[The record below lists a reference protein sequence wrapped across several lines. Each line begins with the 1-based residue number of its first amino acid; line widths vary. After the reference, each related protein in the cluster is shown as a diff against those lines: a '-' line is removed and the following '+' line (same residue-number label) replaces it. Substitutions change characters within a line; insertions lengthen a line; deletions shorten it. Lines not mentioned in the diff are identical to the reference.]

1 MYVEEFWSWK
11 KIPQQ
16 NDQGETDGTIEV
28 NRKNK
33 IHRAWFIPE
42 KGKYAGINNAI
53 PFDKQVMKLI
63 GKRKKGLNYGD
74 KKQVFDVIL
83 PEPFRISGMNNN
95 NVQDDG
101 GGKWGYCEDE
111 NAGNF

>member
-1 MYVEEFWSWK
+1 
-11 KIPQQ
+11 
-16 NDQGETDGTIEV
+16 
-28 NRKNK
+28 
-33 IHRAWFIPE
+33 
-42 KGKYAGINNAI
+42 
-53 PFDKQVMKLI
+53 MKLI

-101 GGKWGYCEDE
+101 GGK
-111 NAGNF
+111 